1 MFLRQATFRLFGV
14 ARTSPIGAKLSD
26 SQTAPSPRKRG
37 EGAERA
43 WRTTGD
49 VRSGASDGAVR
60 GARPDHLAEL
70 TGWRNKQHERDGG
83 TAAPVFSLCR
93 HRSKRPRLLIGGGR
107 RCRRHITELGGRRRP
122 GLPSRSRLLGARL
135 LTPVPSVEQ
144 PESPESGERPGYPR
158 PDVRDAARPF
168 GTTPLIVAARI
179 VVAGVRHDST
189 PFLVDQM
196 LIGKRPTA
204 RNVPARDRLFP
215 LRWPGPKRAL
225 AS

>member
-93 HRSKRPRLLIGGGR
+93 HRSKRPRLLIGGGHR
-107 RCRRHITELGGRRRP
+107 RRRHITELGGRRRS
-122 GLPSRSRLLGARL
+122 GLRRGRTSRSRLLGARL
-135 LTPVPSVEQ
+135 LSPVISVEQ
-144 PESPESGERPGYPR
+144 PESPESDERRGYPR
-158 PDVRDAARPF
+158 PDVRAAARPF

-179 VVAGVRHDST
+179 GVAGVRHDST
-189 PFLVDQM
+189 PFLVNQQC
-196 LIGKRPTA
+196 
-204 RNVPARDRLFP
+204 
-215 LRWPGPKRAL
+215 W
-225 AS
+225 